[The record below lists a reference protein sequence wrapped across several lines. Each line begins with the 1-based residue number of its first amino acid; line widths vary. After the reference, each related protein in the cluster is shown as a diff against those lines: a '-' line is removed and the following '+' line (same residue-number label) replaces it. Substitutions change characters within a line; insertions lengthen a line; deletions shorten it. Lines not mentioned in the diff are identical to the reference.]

1 MIAISDNVLLRKDS
15 PSGTIIL
22 NRPDRCN
29 ALSRDVIGLIHEA
42 FEDFLME
49 NSVRAIILTGAG
61 SSFCAGADLHEI
73 QETLA
78 EPDAMEMWQA
88 DAQQFLELI
97 QYMLDYPKPIL
108 CGVNGWVVGSGC
120 ALMLASDI
128 VIASENAHILMPEA
142 QRGLS
147 PGFTAPLLSF
157 RVGVGQAAK
166 VLLSG
171 LPHGADEAAN
181 LGVFHEV
188 IGDDFVW
195 ARCQEL
201 AVQCASG
208 ARESHQMTKQLL
220 NGTIGEHLFTQLA
233 IGAAN
238 TAAAR
243 TTAAAGEGIS
253 AFLEKRAPN
262 WNSLHVVE

>member
-1 MIAISDNVLLRKDS
+1 MIAISDTVRIRKDA

-29 ALSRDVIGLIHEA
+29 ALSREVVGLIHEA
-42 FEDFLME
+42 LEDFLLE
-49 NSVRAIILTGAG
+49 SSVRAIILTGSG
-61 SSFCAGADLHEI
+61 SSFCSGADLHEI
-73 QETLA
+73 KETFA
-78 EPDAMEMWQA
+78 EPDAMQTWQS

-97 QYMLDYPKPIL
+97 QYMLEYPKPIV

-128 VIASENAHILMPEA
+128 VIAGENAHVLMPEA

-157 RVGVGQAAK
+157 RIGVGQTAK
-166 VLLSG
+166 ILLSG
-171 LPHGADEAAN
+171 LPHSADEAAN
-181 LGVFHEV
+181 LGLFHEV
-188 IGDDFVW
+188 TGDDFVW

-201 AVQCASG
+201 AIQCASG
-208 ARESHQMTKQLL
+208 ARESHQMTKKLL
-220 NGTIGEHLFTQLA
+220 NGTIGEHLLTQLA

-243 TTAAAGEGIS
+243 TTAAAGEGIT
-253 AFLEKRAPN
+253 AFLEKREPD
-262 WNSLHVVE
+262 WNSLRVIE